1 MSQTASP
8 LSCQSP
14 STSKSRDGVVR
25 LVAEA
30 TADRATA
37 SSSPHQGVEVS
48 PAAAAAAAQAKPDLP
63 GSSAGTTAA
72 NEQPSEVAGP
82 SEAPPSEVAAKVED
96 EVPGRRKP
104 LLSDDCCTCYAC
116 NISVPYKEMMGQ
128 HMGVPRPVL
137 HSCTTY
143 ALQMELEPELEPRK
157 HITNK
162 VKEAPTGQ
170 SQLVALYLVCAIWSF
185 LRGQG

>member
-8 LSCQSP
+8 WSWLCQ
-14 STSKSRDGVVR
+14 STSKSR
-25 LVAEA
+25 EE
-30 TADRATA
+30 
-37 SSSPHQGVEVS
+37 SSGSWPRPLQTGPQAAPPPAQGVEVS

-63 GSSAGTTAA
+63 ASSAGTTAA
-72 NEQPSEVAGP
+72 KEQPSEVAGP

-128 HMGVPRPVL
+128 HMMSEG
-137 HSCTTY
+137 
-143 ALQMELEPELEPRK
+143 
-157 HITNK
+157 HIHN
-162 VKEAPTGQ
+162 
-170 SQLVALYLVCAIWSF
+170 VAVFYGLKPP
-185 LRGQG
+185 